1 MHPTDTRRLKLRPS
15 ILYGTTET
23 SVFVQSPRGAFTLNL
38 PAPLI
43 DPVAAWLEALQR
55 PATEQ
60 ELLAAAG
67 GPKAAPALEKVL
79 RHLRGHGVLLD
90 LPAQPAPEHVPA
102 AAVAYAESH
111 CPGDP
116 YAALHRLART
126 TVTLRGEAD
135 LVRAAADALAGR
147 GIAHTTESHTTEGD
161 GDRAGLTVRDAAGRL
176 AVELRYA
183 GERLWVASSDLGADP
198 QAVAELERRLAV
210 PGRPR
215 PAARRLAAGLAAEQA
230 FRELLELTEA
240 SGTVHVVDS
249 APLGWRS
256 RRIERAAGPV
266 EDVLDA
272 LDEHAHP
279 GADDLVGRYRWDT
292 PDDWQQ
298 IPLALA
304 RVVPGPGTGAVERTP
319 AAGWGVIRN
328 EAKARALAAFLRG
341 DAPRRGAGVTLQAAV
356 VDAALREAAR
366 RLLDAPDTPWH
377 EDAPVP
383 VVAADV
389 TGPACRT
396 YRGPAGLVLA
406 EAAGEHGRAAAWAT
420 DAATALDHAACAYL
434 ALRQGADG
442 NGVVLDTTG
451 AAGVTATADE
461 AYALARTLLGAPVA
475 FHPDAEDVLTGHA
488 PLVAGDLAVQEA
500 RA

>member
-1 MHPTDTRRLKLRPS
+1 MHPTEIRRLKLRPS
-15 ILYGTTET
+15 ILYGTTQT

-90 LPAQPAPEHVPA
+90 LPAEAAPEHVPA

-116 YAALHRLART
+116 YAALRRLART
-126 TVTLRGEAD
+126 TLTLRGEAD
-135 LVRAAADALAGR
+135 LVRAAADALADR
-147 GIAHTTESHTTEGD
+147 GITHTTEDD
-161 GDRAGLTVRDAAGRL
+161 GDRTGLTVRDADGRL

-183 GERLWVASSDLGADP
+183 GERLWVAASDLGADP
-198 QAVAELERRLAV
+198 RAVAELERRLAV

-230 FRELLELTEA
+230 FRELLELA
-240 SGTVHVVDS
+240 QAPGTVHVVDS

-272 LDEHAHP
+272 LDEQAHP
-279 GADDLVGRYRWDT
+279 GADDLVGCYRWDT

-304 RVVPGPGTGAVERTP
+304 RVLPGPGTGPGTVERTP
-319 AAGWGVIRN
+319 AAGWGTIRN

-341 DAPRRGAGVTLQAAV
+341 DGPHRGAGVTLQAAV

-366 RLLDAPDTPWH
+366 RLSGAPDTPWH

-383 VVAADV
+383 VVAEDV
-389 TGPACRT
+389 TGLTCRT

-434 ALRQGADG
+434 ALRQGVDG
-442 NGVVLDTTG
+442 NGVRIDTTG
-451 AAGVTATADE
+451 ATGITATADE
-461 AYALARTLLGAPVA
+461 AYALAGTLLGAPVT
-475 FHPDAEDVLTGHA
+475 FRPDAEDVLTGHA
-488 PLVAGDLAVQEA
+488 PLVAGHLVVTEA